1 MTPPPDIAIVSPPGV
16 FLGRMWARVL
26 CRVLQA
32 GAFPSCSSRSWS
44 VWGSPCGCAS
54 GTSRATVSGDDL
66 ARRGWD
72 LLDGVVE
79 TRSAYRFEP
88 LGIVVPKG
96 ASDMETR
103 LRASGMVSQ
112 TGPWWSPA
120 LLRSHRLPTGACTRS
135 ASWLFTTVGRSSRWR
150 FCRLPSPQ
158 WASGRVRGAPS
169 PSDCWG
175 DRGALPA
182 RPRSGARARPPLGG
196 AVQPAIL
203 TTRGADAALVRPTLT
218 GRREVVVVCAGP
230 GAPLLVG
237 FPLLLL
243 WQTCWPLV
251 VAWLLVSAAHLG
263 ALVVPVGDGANLR
276 RALRRPLARADRG

>member
-1 MTPPPDIAIVSPPGV
+1 M
-16 FLGRMWARVL
+16 
-26 CRVLQA
+26 
-32 GAFPSCSSRSWS
+32 
-44 VWGSPCGCAS
+44 
-54 GTSRATVSGDDL
+54 SGDDL

-120 LLRSHRLPTGACTRS
+120 LLRSHRLPYGRVHAVGIL
-135 ASWLFTTVGRSSRWR
+135 ALHYGRSL
-150 FCRLPSPQ
+150 LP
-158 WASGRVRGAPS
+158 V
-169 PSDCWG
+169 
-175 DRGALPA
+175 ALLSA
-182 RPRSGARARPPLGG
+182 AVTAVGLWSGARGTLAIGLLGVIVVLSLLVHEAG
-196 AVQPAIL
+196 HVLALRWVGRCSPAIL